1 MSAPEKTAARENVK
15 GPAPR
20 AGGARIAAAF
30 AAGRREARP
39 LIVPFITAG
48 FPTAGATLPIVRELA
63 AAGADM
69 IEIGMPFSDP
79 LADGPTIQRASEVA
93 LRNGTTVANTLE
105 RVAALRA
112 EGLALPLVLM
122 GYCNPLYAHGLERFV
137 NDAAAA
143 GVDGM
148 IVADLPPEEADDY
161 LAACGEAGMSA
172 TFLVAPNAPDERIRR
187 VDGAST
193 HFSYCVTVTGVTG
206 ARHDVQR
213 RSIDFLA
220 RMRRLASKP
229 FVVGFG
235 VKEPAHVTALG
246 PHADGVVIGSAL
258 IDAIEAASGAST
270 LAKGGARSSPM
281 RHARRDAAGG
291 AAAEAGHG
299 ELEQRA
305 AAAAAAVIRPLREAA
320 DLLANDDATVAS
332 EEATD
337 GGGAE

>member
-1 MSAPEKTAARENVK
+1 MSASEKAATAAAK
-15 GPAPR
+15 
-20 AGGARIAAAF
+20 AGGERIAAAF
-30 AAGRREARP
+30 AAGRRSARP

-48 FPTAGATLPIVRELA
+48 FPTAAATLPIVRELA

-69 IEIGMPFSDP
+69 VEIGMPFSDP

-93 LRNGTTVANTLE
+93 LRNGTTVVNTLE

-112 EGLALPLVLM
+112 EGLSLPLVLM
-122 GYCNPLYAHGLERFV
+122 GYCNPLYTHGLERFV
-137 NDAAAA
+137 HDAAAA

-148 IVADLPPEEADDY
+148 IVADMPPEEADDY

-187 VDGAST
+187 VDAAST

-206 ARHDVQR
+206 ARRDVQR

-235 VKEPAHVTALG
+235 VKEPAHVAALG

-258 IDAIEAASGAST
+258 IDAIEAAT
-270 LAKGGARSSPM
+270 
-281 RHARRDAAGG
+281 
-291 AAAEAGHG
+291 EAGHEDRG
-299 ELEQRA
+299 TRAAPETGHGDREQRASAGGDIETRA
-305 AAAAAAVIRPLREAA
+305 AAAAASVIRPLREAA
-320 DLLANDDATVAS
+320 ELLGRDRETTA
-332 EEATD
+332 
-337 GGGAE
+337 GGDRGSSTGVDSGRSGRGAE